1 MARRVS
7 RNRVGINRDVRTRTV
22 RGTNGQ
28 FARGY
33 KGNYRNSTEM
43 RAARQTASRFGT
55 RNQRYRDVRAA
66 FGMSNG

>member
-7 RNRVGINRDVRTRTV
+7 KNRVGINRDVRTRTV

-33 KGNYRNSTEM
+33 RGNYRNSSEM
-43 RAARQTASRFGT
+43 RAAGQTASRFGT
-55 RNQRYRDVRAA
+55 RSQRYRDVRAA

>member
-7 RNRVGINRDVRTRTV
+7 ANRVGINRDIRTRTV

-33 KGNYRNSTEM
+33 KGNYRNSSEM
-43 RAARQTASRFGT
+43 RAAKHTASRFGT
-55 RNQRYRDVRAA
+55 RNQQYRDIRAA

>member
-7 RNRVGINRDVRTRTV
+7 ANRIGINRDVRTITV

-33 KGNYRNSTEM
+33 KGNYRNSSEM
-43 RAARQTASRFGT
+43 RAAKQTASRFGT

>member
-7 RNRVGINRDVRTRTV
+7 KNRVGINRDVRTRTV

-28 FARGY
+28 FERGY
-33 KGNYRNSTEM
+33 KGNYRNSSEM
-43 RAARQTASRFGT
+43 RAAKQTASRFGT

>member
-66 FGMSNG
+66 FGMSDG

>member
-55 RNQRYRDVRAA
+55 RNQRYRDVKAA

>member
-7 RNRVGINRDVRTRTV
+7 KNRVGINRDVRTRTV

-33 KGNYRNSTEM
+33 KGNYRNSSEM
-43 RAARQTASRFGT
+43 RAAKQTASRFGT
-55 RNQRYRDVRAA
+55 RNQQYRDVRAA